1 MEKQILIVGGGIGG
15 MAAALGCS
23 RSGWP
28 VQILERTREFREV
41 GAGIQLGPNVV
52 RVLHDWGMEADLN
65 RIAAYPELLRVR
77 NAMSGAELGLL
88 RLGERARSRY
98 GAPYATVHRADLHR
112 LLHDAVL
119 RNADAKFHMG
129 QWLGTYVD
137 TGLGVQI
144 SSLDGTTWQGSALI
158 GADGIWSTV
167 RQLMLK
173 DEEPHVTGHLAYR
186 GLVSQHDLPA
196 YLRSRQVTVWLGEKL
211 HVVQYPVR
219 KGHWLN
225 VVAIVEGAIEGDVQD
240 WNHDAVGTELQRAM
254 GVTCNRLQDLISAV
268 PDWKLWALCDRPPM
282 TDATQQAQGRIALV
296 GDAAH
301 PMRPYMAQGAGMA
314 LEDAACL
321 ETVLKLPGDLPMGQR
336 LQHYAK
342 MRWQR
347 NAKVQARSVRNGEIF
362 HATGAKRWGRD
373 MAMALLGERVLD
385 VPWLYRGGPK

>member
-15 MAAALGCS
+15 MAAALGCL

-28 VQILERTREFREV
+28 VQLLERTREFREV

-52 RVLHDWGMEADLN
+52 RILHDWGMEADLN
-65 RIAAYPELLRVR
+65 RIAAYPELLRVC
-77 NAMSGAELGLL
+77 NATNCAELGVL

-119 RNADAKFHMG
+119 RNSDARIHMG

-144 SSLDGTTWQGSALI
+144 SSLDGTNLQGSALI

-173 DEEPHVTGHLAYR
+173 DEEPRVTGHLAFR

-240 WNHDAVGTELQRAM
+240 WNHDAVGAELQRAM
-254 GVTCNRLQDLISAV
+254 GSTCNRLQDLISAV
-268 PDWKLWALCDRPPM
+268 PDWKRWVLCDRPPM
-282 TDATQQAQGRIALV
+282 TDATQQAQGRVALV

-314 LEDAACL
+314 LEDAAYL
-321 ETVLKLPGDLPMGQR
+321 ESVLKLPGDLPMGQR
-336 LQHYAK
+336 LLRYAK
-342 MRWQR
+342 TRWRR
-347 NAKVQARSVRNGEIF
+347 NAQVQARSQRNGEIF

-385 VPWLYRGGPK
+385 VPWLYRGGPI